1 MYVRNLRLRNFRNY
15 KDMETSFCSGLNVI
29 YGQNGQGKT
38 NIIEALFLCAAGKS
52 HRTAHDVD
60 LINTEADSFCIDL
73 FFENG
78 QGDRTMQFRY
88 NQKKQKSISVQ
99 EIPLRKIGEL
109 MGNFNA
115 VIFSPEDLMMIKQG
129 PALRRRFID
138 IALSQIK
145 PSYFYALQQYNK
157 TLLQRNTLLKQ
168 IKRNRDYM
176 DTLEVWDR
184 SLYQLG
190 MEIIKQREVF
200 LQEISIL
207 IEENHRFISGGK
219 EQLVLK
225 YQPSVT
231 PEAYFTKLK
240 QATVGDIERESTSVG
255 PHRDDYTYLLNG
267 EDLKIY
273 GSQGQQRTA
282 VLSSKLAELLIME
295 KDTGE
300 KPVLLLDDVLS
311 ELDLERQQLLFE
323 KIKEIQTFVTC
334 TDKNIVKN
342 GANSDITFYYIESGN
357 LQKKEN

>member
-1 MYVRNLRLRNFRNY
+1 MYVRNLKLRNFRNY
-15 KDMETSFCSGLNVI
+15 KEMETDFCPGLNII

-52 HRTAHDVD
+52 HRTAHDID

-88 NQKKQKSISVQ
+88 NQKKQKAISIQ
-99 EIPLRKIGEL
+99 EIPIRKIGEL

-115 VIFSPEDLMMIKQG
+115 VIFSPEDLMMVKQG

-157 TLLQRNTLLKQ
+157 VLLQRNTLLKQ
-168 IKRNRDYM
+168 IKKNRDFM
-176 DTLEVWDR
+176 DTLEVWAQ
-184 SLYQLG
+184 SVYQFGL
-190 MEIIKQREVF
+190 EIIKQREVF
-200 LQEISIL
+200 LKEISIL
-207 IEENHRFISGGK
+207 IEENHKFISGNK
-219 EQLVLK
+219 EQMLLK

-231 PEAYFTKLK
+231 PENYFIKLK
-240 QATVGDIERESTSVG
+240 QATPGDIERESTSVG
-255 PHRDDYTYLLNG
+255 PHRDDYIYLLDG
-267 EDLKIY
+267 KELKIY

-282 VLSSKLAELLIME
+282 VLSSKLAELMIME

-311 ELDLERQQLLFE
+311 ELDLDRQRLLFE

-334 TDKNIVKN
+334 TDKNIVKTGEN
-342 GANSDITFYYIESGN
+342 FKTTFYYIESGILEKN
-357 LQKKEN
+357 EK

>member
-15 KDMETSFCSGLNVI
+15 KEMETSFCSGLNVI

-88 NQKKQKSISVQ
+88 NQKKQKAISVQ

-145 PSYFYALQQYNK
+145 PSYFYELQQYNK
-157 TLLQRNTLLKQ
+157 TLLQRNALLKQ
-168 IKRNRDYM
+168 IKKNRDYM
-176 DTLEVWDR
+176 NTLEVWDQ

-190 MEIIKQREVF
+190 MEIIKQREQF
-200 LQEISIL
+200 LEEISIL

-225 YQPSVT
+225 YAPSVT
-231 PEAYFTKLK
+231 RETYLTKLK
-240 QATVGDIERESTSVG
+240 QSTAGDIERESTSVG
-255 PHRDDYTYLLNG
+255 PHRDDYIYLLNG

-311 ELDLERQQLLFE
+311 ELDLERQKLLFE
-323 KIKEIQTFVTC
+323 KIEEIQTFVTC

-342 GANSDITFYYIESGN
+342 GANSEICFYHIERGN
-357 LQKKEN
+357 LQKKEK

>member
-1 MYVRNLRLRNFRNY
+1 MYVRNLKLRNFRNY
-15 KDMETSFCSGLNVI
+15 KEMETSFCPGLNVI
-29 YGQNGQGKT
+29 YGKNGQGKT

-88 NQKKQKSISVQ
+88 NNKKQKSISIQ
-99 EIPLRKIGEL
+99 EIPIRKIGEL

-145 PSYFYALQQYNK
+145 PSYFFALQQYNK

-168 IKRNRDYM
+168 IKKNRSFLE
-176 DTLEVWDR
+176 TLEVWDQ

-207 IEENHRFISGGK
+207 IEENHRFISGEK
-219 EQLVLK
+219 ETLQLK
-225 YQPSVT
+225 YQPSVSA
-231 PEAYFTKLK
+231 EQYLMKLK
-240 QATVGDIERESTSVG
+240 QATAGDIERESTGVG
-255 PHRDDYTYLLNG
+255 PHRDDYIYLLDG
-267 EDLKIY
+267 QELKIY

-282 VLSSKLAELLIME
+282 VLSSKLAELMIME
-295 KDTGE
+295 KDTEE

-311 ELDLERQQLLFE
+311 ELDLDRQKLLFE
-323 KIKEIQTFVTC
+323 KIEEIQTFVTC
-334 TDKNIVKN
+334 TDKNIVKT
-342 GANSDITFYYIESGN
+342 GANSEITFYYIESGN
-357 LQKKEN
+357 LEKKEN